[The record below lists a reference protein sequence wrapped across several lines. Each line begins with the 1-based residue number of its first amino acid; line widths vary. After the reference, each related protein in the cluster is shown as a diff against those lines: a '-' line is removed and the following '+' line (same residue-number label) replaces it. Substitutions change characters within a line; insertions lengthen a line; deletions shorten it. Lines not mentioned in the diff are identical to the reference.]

1 MNSEDLLLTT
11 QTRVNES
18 TNKDTLLNSEANELP
33 DTLGQQGQGHGPLDT
48 TSNVIK
54 KQSQGNTQRPERDT
68 SEKEFRET
76 SPQGRYV
83 KVCL

>member
-33 DTLGQQGQGHGPLDT
+33 DTLGQQGQGHVRPLDT

-76 SPQGRYV
+76 SPRV
-83 KVCL
+83 DT

>member
-33 DTLGQQGQGHGPLDT
+33 DTLGQQGQGHGPFDT

>member
-33 DTLGQQGQGHGPLDT
+33 DTLGQQVQGHGSLDT